1 MDIVQINVSLKG
13 ELMKKRK
20 ILILVIALILGF
32 LIEST
37 VLRFRNTMP
46 FLGNILIKRVFL
58 ASIYPFIIGLLLFYD
73 GETIRF
79 NKKNRILVLTLLII
93 ANVEPIFFW
102 LIPNLIEVEE
112 IYGAIPVYGWNRI
125 EYLSPVLSM
134 IAAYCASRP
143 NEIEK

>member
-1 MDIVQINVSLKG
+1 
-13 ELMKKRK
+13 MKKRK

-102 LIPNLIEVEE
+102 LIPNLLEV
-112 IYGAIPVYGWNRI
+112 
-125 EYLSPVLSM
+125 
-134 IAAYCASRP
+134 
-143 NEIEK
+143 